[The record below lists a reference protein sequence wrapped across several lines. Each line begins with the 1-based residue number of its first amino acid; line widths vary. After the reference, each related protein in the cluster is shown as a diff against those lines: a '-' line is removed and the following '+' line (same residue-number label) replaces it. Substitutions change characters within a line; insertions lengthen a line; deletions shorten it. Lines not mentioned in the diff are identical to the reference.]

1 MAAAPPDGMAGDE
14 SGAGFRVTTG
24 TLYVQIEGLKTE
36 VASLKTDIALVN
48 QSMVAMAAAV
58 TSQVTRTEKLEGRF
72 NGMLVGIGVGIATAL
87 VAVFRGVIA

>member
-1 MAAAPPDGMAGDE
+1 MPVEGMPGDE
-14 SGAGFRVTTG
+14 NGAGFRVTTG
-24 TLYVQIEGLKTE
+24 TLYVQIEGLKAE

-48 QSMVAMAAAV
+48 QSMVAMATAVAAG
-58 TSQVTRTEKLEGRF
+58 TTRTEKLEGRF